1 MVGPRVLRLQRIFFP
16 CGELGAPTWP
26 HVIWES
32 ACSFILF
39 AFKQTHLGMPFRSRE
54 HITIHEH
61 VQNIHLIGQIFV
73 VWEQDILYLHVLW
86 TGGVHYRM
94 Y

>member
-1 MVGPRVLRLQRIFFP
+1 
-16 CGELGAPTWP
+16 
-26 HVIWES
+26 
-32 ACSFILF
+32 
-39 AFKQTHLGMPFRSRE
+39 MPFRSRE